1 MTFGGL
7 FFLSVGN
14 GMHCLQQEVSL
25 QGNRV
30 SAYSR
35 EAVVEQT
42 VLGFV
47 SICVT
52 FDLRKGPIPLLHHAQ
67 LP

>member
-1 MTFGGL
+1 MAFAGL

-14 GMHCLQQEVSL
+14 GMHCLQQEVNL

-47 SICVT
+47 SNMCY
-52 FDLRKGPIPLLHHAQ
+52 F
-67 LP
+67 